1 MRKREKNKIFPAKDF
16 QQISP
21 QRNIK
26 SDTVKTEKK
35 EQMKEQMKEQTK
47 EQIKERGEEE
57 ASRS

>member
-26 SDTVKTEKK
+26 SDMVKTEK
-35 EQMKEQMKEQTK
+35 KEQMKEQTK

>member
-26 SDTVKTEKK
+26 KSDMVKTEKK
-35 EQMKEQMKEQTK
+35 EQLKEQTK